1 MNKTWE
7 RPKIPE
13 EEWKKV
19 EVVYNGQ
26 LHMKGTAW
34 EQICVQDEWIAL
46 AALILQ
52 TQGLYQG
59 VVLVA
64 AISKQDISHLWASG
78 GTEAILPSSDF
89 SGLMQDII
97 PEQEKLL

>member
-13 EEWKKV
+13 KERKNV
-19 EVVYNGQ
+19 EAVHNGQ

-34 EQICVQDEWIAL
+34 EQIFVQEEWIDL

-52 TQGLYQG
+52 TQNRHHS

-64 AISKQDISHLWASG
+64 ALSKQTFHISGPQIALKP
-78 GTEAILPSSDF
+78 PSQPQVSL
-89 SGLMQDII
+89 S
-97 PEQEKLL
+97 